1 MAKAEQNE
9 VDIHAFFPDEAERA
23 RLSQPAIKAVIR
35 IFRIWSLDE
44 QQAARLLGV
53 SENDLRDMQNGR
65 YEGILSNSQMT
76 RASAIIGLYADL
88 HTLFQN
94 DLADRWITL
103 ENKGEIFSGKR
114 PLDRMLEGGIPV
126 MIEARKYLAALIHGN

>member
-1 MAKAEQNE
+1 MATAEQNE
-9 VDIHAFFPDEAERA
+9 VGINALFPDETERA

-35 IFRIWSLDE
+35 IFRFWTLDD
-44 QQAARLLGV
+44 QQSASLLGV
-53 SENDLRDMQNGR
+53 SENDLREMQDGR
-65 YEGILSNSQMT
+65 YDRLLSNSQMT

-103 ENKGEIFSGKR
+103 ENNGKIYEGRR
-114 PLDRMLEGGIPV
+114 PLDLMLEEGILA
-126 MIEARKYLAALIHGN
+126 MLETRRYLAALIMGN